1 MDRQSKLH
9 LLRTSEGV
17 EVEVTIDAT
26 GKYYSNVRTKVPPN
40 STKSQY
46 HRATREIDIWLE
58 QTFGRAPN
66 KLTCLKKAPPAAITC
81 RKVPR
86 RERS

>member
-1 MDRQSKLH
+1 MDGKSKRH
-9 LLRTSEGV
+9 LLRTSDGF

-26 GKYYSNVRTKVPPN
+26 EKYYSNVRTKAPPD

-46 HRATREIDIWLE
+46 HRAISEIDIWLE

-66 KLTCLKKAPPAAITC
+66 KLTCLKEACRAAITSAG
-81 RKVPR
+81 K
-86 RERS
+86 

>member
-1 MDRQSKLH
+1 MGRQSKLH
-9 LLRTSEGV
+9 LLRTSEGF

-26 GKYYSNVRTKVPPN
+26 GKYYRNVRTKVPRN

-58 QTFGRAPN
+58 RTFGRAPN
-66 KLTCLKKAPPAAITC
+66 KLTCLKEGLPAAITR
-81 RKVPR
+81 RKVAR